1 MFWDPSPSLAEHLLK
16 KIDRR
21 RWKDSR
27 LLFWKFR
34 LPLLKI
40 SSSCSTVDRP
50 GEKIALTRG
59 GEQHAN
65 NKSLINQSEQNA
77 ILRNVSYQLSTPM
90 PFSPEIKNG
99 GGSPSGQAIGA
110 ASGGVDTK
118 CISLCRKVGIDP
130 LDLVFWMQNLRIWQ
144 KSNSWWDPSG
154 EYTF

>member
-1 MFWDPSPSLAEHLLK
+1 MYYFLL
-16 KIDRR
+16 
-21 RWKDSR
+21 
-27 LLFWKFR
+27 
-34 LPLLKI
+34 I
-40 SSSCSTVDRP
+40 SENDTGLNP
-50 GEKIALTRG
+50 WNAIGGGGG

-130 LDLVFWMQNLRIWQ
+130 LDLVFWMQNLRIWLRHRRRCPARDQ
-144 KSNSWWDPSG
+144 TESRRRETSSAEQNIQNIQNTQNAQNTPNTPQYLRK
-154 EYTF
+154 